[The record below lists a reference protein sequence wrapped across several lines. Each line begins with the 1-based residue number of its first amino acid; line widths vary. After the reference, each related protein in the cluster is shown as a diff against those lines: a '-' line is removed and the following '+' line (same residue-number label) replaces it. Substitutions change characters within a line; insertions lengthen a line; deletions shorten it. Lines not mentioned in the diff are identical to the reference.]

1 MKIQTV
7 ILLLLFRAC
16 AGYSQPRFTM
26 QFTGGYSLPL
36 PDLKGEFGPTRAT
49 FTENNPD
56 TATYYITNGLNFGV
70 YGKKAFG
77 KGGNFRVVGSLIF
90 NYFYQN
96 KEYKDSNSFIT
107 NKLKLNIL
115 AVTLG
120 GEWSFISKNS
130 KINPF
135 AGADIMFN
143 FFSGSFHSEEGTTT
157 TDLTLQ
163 SATRFGIQMGG
174 GVDFRFSYNIGSV
187 IGFKYSIANLIGKS
201 EGTDVGTTYAL
212 SDVRFGKNRTIS
224 YLQLYA
230 GVSFYFGY

>member
-1 MKIQTV
+1 
-7 ILLLLFRAC
+7 
-16 AGYSQPRFTM
+16 
-26 QFTGGYSLPL
+26 
-36 PDLKGEFGPTRAT
+36 
-49 FTENNPD
+49 
-56 TATYYITNGLNFGV
+56 
-70 YGKKAFG
+70 
-77 KGGNFRVVGSLIF
+77 
-90 NYFYQN
+90 
-96 KEYKDSNSFIT
+96 
-107 NKLKLNIL
+107 
-115 AVTLG
+115 
-120 GEWSFISKNS
+120 
-130 KINPF
+130 
-135 AGADIMFN
+135 MFN